1 METKKTLDTL
11 NSLIEDTER
20 LSAEEREA
28 ISEARNTILSYE
40 RKKQVE
46 TDFQGW
52 EMPHNTVRDLREF
65 MRKHKS
71 LDGECKILVLQ
82 DDGMG
87 YGANNG
93 YCTEISTSENK
104 DGETELHIWF

>member
-1 METKKTLDTL
+1 MEIKKTLDTL
-11 NSLIEDTER
+11 NNLIEDTER
-20 LSAEEREA
+20 LSADEREA
-28 ISEARNTILSYE
+28 ISEARNTILQYE
-40 RKKQVE
+40 RKKEVE

-52 EMPHNTVRDLREF
+52 EMPHYTVKNLREF

-71 LDGECKILVLQ
+71 IDSECKILVLQ

-93 YCTEISTSENK
+93 YCTDVFVSENK
-104 DGETELHIWF
+104 DGETELQIWF

>member
-1 METKKTLDTL
+1 METKKVLDTL
-11 NSLIEDTER
+11 NGLVGDTER
-20 LSAEEREA
+20 LSADERNA

-40 RKKQVE
+40 RKKEVE

-52 EMPHNTVRDLREF
+52 EMPHYTMKDLRKF
-65 MRKHKS
+65 MKEHKS
-71 LDGECKILVLQ
+71 LDGNCKILILQ

-93 YCTEISTSENK
+93 YCTELSTAENK
-104 DGETELHIWF
+104 EGETEIHIWF

>member
-1 METKKTLDTL
+1 METNKTLGTL

-20 LSAEEREA
+20 LSADERNA
-28 ISEARNTILSYE
+28 ISEAMKTMLSYE
-40 RKKQVE
+40 RKKEVE

-52 EMPHNTVRDLREF
+52 EMPHYTMKDLRKF
-65 MRKHKS
+65 MKDHKS
-71 LDGECKILVLQ
+71 LDGDCKILILQ

-93 YCTEISTSENK
+93 YCTELSTVENK
-104 DGETELHIWF
+104 EGETEVHIWF

>member
-1 METKKTLDTL
+1 MEAKKVMDTL
-11 NSLIEDTER
+11 NSLIGDTER
-20 LSAEEREA
+20 LSADERNA
-28 ISEARNTILSYE
+28 ISEARNTMLCYE

-52 EMPHNTVRDLREF
+52 EMPHHTLSDLRKF
-65 MRKHKS
+65 MKS
-71 LDGECKILVLQ
+71 IKNLDGECKILVLQ

-93 YCTEISTSENK
+93 YCTELSTSKNKEGEN
-104 DGETELHIWF
+104 EVHIWF